1 MSGVNE
7 DLSMP
12 MTALHAEKL
21 PVWAAALND
30 FALSPLMAESERDFH
45 GRVDRFRS
53 PRGISFSMLES
64 GPQRLSPLDGRTED
78 EIFWLSM
85 ILDGNSVLLCEDGPT
100 PLAPGDILYGKRG
113 AEGSLDIR
121 TPFRM
126 AMVNIPTALLAQAS
140 LVPLPTRIVHLRDR
154 AGTTH
159 VLGAMLAAVAESID
173 RLDDA
178 GSFAIEGA
186 LVQLVVSSLFD
197 HTGIV
202 PLGGLASSRAATLR
216 RIWQSIEL
224 RLHDSDLALATVAAE
239 HRLSTRYVQLLFEE
253 SGQTFRGHVRA
264 RRLEK
269 CRDALADP
277 LNANVSITE
286 ICLHWGFGDSAS
298 FSRAF
303 RDAYGCTPSEYRRHA
318 IGRRS
323 VDGRLRGLTP
333 TGS

>member
-1 MSGVNE
+1 MSGVHE
-7 DLSMP
+7 DRSMAT
-12 MTALHAEKL
+12 TALSAEQL
-21 PVWAAALND
+21 PAWAAALTD
-30 FALSPLMAESERDFH
+30 FALSPRLTGGDGVFH
-45 GRVDRFRS
+45 GRVERFRS

-64 GPQRLSPLDGRTED
+64 GPQRLQPMDDRRD

-85 ILDGNSVLLCEDGPT
+85 VLEGQSTLVRDGDAPA

-113 AEGSLDIR
+113 AAGALDIR

-140 LVPLPTRIVHLRDR
+140 LVPLPTHIVHLRNQ
-154 AGTTH
+154 AGTTR
-159 VLGAMLAAVAESID
+159 VLGAMLAAVAESLD

-186 LVQLVVSSLFD
+186 LVQLVVSTLFD
-197 HTGIV
+197 HTGLV
-202 PLGGLASSRAATLR
+202 PLGGLASSRAAVLR
-216 RIWQSIEL
+216 RIWQSVEQ
-224 RLHDSDLALATVAAE
+224 RLADGDLALATIAAE

-253 SGQTFRGHVRA
+253 SGTTFRGHVRA

-269 CRDALADP
+269 CREALADP

-303 RDAYGCTPSEYRRHA
+303 RDAYDCTPTAYRRAA
-318 IGRRS
+318 IGRRG
-323 VDGRLRGLTP
+323 VGGRLRGVTLADA
-333 TGS
+333 

>member
-7 DLSMP
+7 DGW
-12 MTALHAEKL
+12 MTTIALYAEKL
-21 PVWAAALND
+21 PAWAAALND
-30 FALSPLMAESERDFH
+30 FALSPRLAGGDGAFH
-45 GRVDRFRS
+45 GRVERFRS

-64 GPQRLSPLDGRTED
+64 GPQRLQPMDDRRD

-85 ILDGNSVLLCEDGPT
+85 VLEGQSTLLRDGDAPS

-113 AEGSLDIR
+113 ADGALDIR

-140 LVPLPTRIVHLRDR
+140 LVPLPTRIVHLRNR
-154 AGTTH
+154 AGTTR
-159 VLGAMLAAVAESID
+159 VLGAMLAAVAESLD
-173 RLDDA
+173 QLDDA

-186 LVQLVVSSLFD
+186 LVQLVVSTLFD
-197 HTGIV
+197 HTGLV
-202 PLGGLASSRAATLR
+202 PLGGLASSRAAVLR
-216 RIWQSIEL
+216 RIWQSVEQ
-224 RLHDSDLALATVAAE
+224 RLADGDLALATIAAE

-253 SGQTFRGHVRA
+253 SGTTFRGHVRA

-269 CRDALADP
+269 CREALSDP

-303 RDAYGCTPSEYRRHA
+303 RDAYDCTPTAYRRA
-318 IGRRS
+318 SIGRRS
-323 VDGRLRGLTP
+323 VDRRLRGVTLADA
-333 TGS
+333 

>member
-1 MSGVNE
+1 MSGVSK

-12 MTALHAEKL
+12 MTALRAEQL
-21 PVWAAALND
+21 PAWQAALND
-30 FALSPLMAESERDFH
+30 FALSPRITGSDKHFH

-53 PRGISFSMLES
+53 PRGISFSTLES
-64 GPQRLSPLDGRTED
+64 GPQRLSPIDDRRD

-85 ILDGNSVLLCEDGPT
+85 ILDGQSTLIRAANEPAR
-100 PLAPGDILYGKRG
+100 LAPGDILYGKRG
-113 AEGSLDIR
+113 AAGALDIR

-126 AMVNIPTALLAQAS
+126 AMVNIPTALLAQAC
-140 LVPLPTRIVHLRDR
+140 LVPLPTSVVHLRNR
-154 AGTTH
+154 AGNSR
-159 VLGAMLAAVAESID
+159 VLGAMLTAVADSID
-173 RLDDA
+173 QLDDA

-186 LVQLVVSSLFD
+186 LVQLVVGTLFD
-197 HTGIV
+197 HTGLV

-216 RIWQSIEL
+216 RIWQSIEQ
-224 RLHDSDLALATVAAE
+224 RLADSTLALASIAAQ
-239 HRLSTRYVQLLFEE
+239 HRLSIRYVQLLFEE

-269 CRDALADP
+269 CREALADP

-303 RDAYGCTPSEYRRHA
+303 RDAYDRTPSDYRRQLA
-318 IGRRS
+318 GRRC
-323 VDGRLRGLTP
+323 VDGRLAGLAP
-333 TGS
+333 ANV

>member
-1 MSGVNE
+1 
-7 DLSMP
+7 MP

-21 PVWAAALND
+21 PAWAAALTD
-30 FALSPLMAESERDFH
+30 FAISPRIAGGEGEFR
-45 GRVDRFRS
+45 GCVNRFRS
-53 PRGISFSMLES
+53 PRGISFSILES
-64 GPQRLSPLDGRTED
+64 GPQRLSPMEGRAED

-85 ILDGNSVLLCEDGPT
+85 VLDGQSALLRDDQAPA

-113 AEGSLDIR
+113 AAGSLDIR

-126 AMVNIPTALLAQAS
+126 AMANIPTALLAQAS
-140 LVPLPTRIVHLRDR
+140 LVPLPTRIVHLRNR
-154 AGTTH
+154 KGTSR
-159 VLGAMLAAVAESID
+159 VLGAMLGAIAESID
-173 RLDDA
+173 QLDDA

-186 LVQLVVSSLFD
+186 LVQLVVSTLFD
-197 HTGIV
+197 DTGIV

-224 RLHDSDLALATVAAE
+224 RLQDGGLTLATIAGE

-269 CRDALADP
+269 CREALADP

-303 RDAYGCTPSEYRRHA
+303 REAYDCTPSGYRRTA

-323 VDGRLRGLTP
+323 IDGRLRGLTIANA
-333 TGS
+333 